1 MSQYFINGA
10 KYSFSTTLAT
20 AVAISA
26 ITNAAPPV
34 ATAAVAPAEGDILLL
49 NSNWTEL
56 NDMAVYADAVAG
68 NSFTLAG
75 LDTID
80 ETLFPEDE
88 EVPASYR
95 VVGGFT
101 SLSQIRE
108 ITQSGGDTNQF
119 TWGYIDDS
127 SPRQRSKPTDQNP
140 LVLTFT
146 MDDDPNL
153 PWHDALTLVS
163 KKRQLVTM
171 RERLPTG
178 DVLLYTGYVSFQPS
192 PSRTRNENATVTATM
207 SINSEILRYP
217 ASFFAG
223 S

>member
-10 KYSFSTTLAT
+10 KYSFSTTLAA

-26 ITNAAPPV
+26 ITNAAN
-34 ATAAVAPAEGDILLL
+34 AVASAASIPDDGDIVLLK
-49 NSNWTEL
+49 SNWTEL
-56 NDMAVYADAVAG
+56 NDLAAYVDNAAG
-68 NSFTLAG
+68 GSFALMG
-75 LDTID
+75 VDTTD
-80 ETLFPEDE
+80 EGLFPEDE
-88 EVPASYR
+88 ELPASYQL
-95 VVGGFT
+95 VGGFT

-108 ITQSGGDTNQF
+108 IAQSGGDTNNF

-146 MDDDPNL
+146 MDDDPSL
-153 PWHDALTLVS
+153 PWHDALSVVS

-178 DVLLYTGYVSFQPS
+178 DVLLYTGFISFQPS

>member
-10 KYSFSTTLAT
+10 KYSFSTTLAA
-20 AVAISA
+20 AVSISA
-26 ITNAAPPV
+26 ITNADP
-34 ATAAVAPAEGDILLL
+34 AVASASALPTDGDIVLLK
-49 NSNWTEL
+49 SNWTEL
-56 NDMAVYADAVAG
+56 NDLACYADSPAG
-68 NSFTLAG
+68 GTFTLAG
-75 LDTID
+75 VDTTD
-80 ETLFPEDE
+80 VSLFPEDE
-88 EVPASYR
+88 DQPASYQ

-101 SLSQIRE
+101 TLSQIRD
-108 ITQSGGDTNQF
+108 IAQSGGDTNNF
-119 TWGYIDDS
+119 NWGYIDDV

-146 MDDDPNL
+146 MDDDPTL
-153 PWHDALTLVS
+153 PWHAAMTTVS

-178 DVLLYTGYVSFQPS
+178 DVLLYTGFLSFQPS

>member
-10 KYSFSTTLAT
+10 KYSFSTILAT
-20 AVAISA
+20 AVPITS
-26 ITNAAPPV
+26 ITNGAPPI
-34 ATAAVAPAEGDILLL
+34 ATAAVAPDEGSIVLLK
-49 NSNWTEL
+49 SNWTEL
-56 NDMAVYADAVAG
+56 NDVAAYVDVVAG
-68 NSFTLAG
+68 NSFALAN
-75 LDTID
+75 LDTED
-80 ETLFPEDE
+80 ETLYPEDE
-88 EVPASYR
+88 DQPASYQL
-95 VVGGFT
+95 VGGFT

-108 ITQSGGDTNQF
+108 IDQSGGDTNQF

-163 KKRQLVTM
+163 KKRSLVTM

-178 DVLLYTGYVSFQPS
+178 DVLLYTGYMSFQPS
-192 PSRTRNENATVTATM
+192 PSRTRNENATVSATM

>member
-10 KYSFSTTLAT
+10 KYSFSTSLAA
-20 AVAISA
+20 AVDITA
-26 ITNAAPPV
+26 ITNANP
-34 ATAAVAPAEGDILLL
+34 AAASASVLPQDGDIVLLR
-49 NSNWTEL
+49 SNWTDL
-56 NDMAVYADAVAG
+56 NDMAAYVDNALGGAFD
-68 NSFTLAG
+68 LAG
-75 LDTID
+75 VDTSD
-80 ETLFPEDE
+80 LQFFPEDE
-88 EVPASYR
+88 ETPASYQ

-101 SLSQIRE
+101 SLSQIRD
-108 ITQSGGDTNQF
+108 IQQTGGDTNQF
-119 TWGYIDDS
+119 TWGYIDDA

-146 MDDDPNL
+146 MDDDPTL
-153 PWHDALTLVS
+153 PWHQALIDVS

-192 PSRTRNENATVTATM
+192 PTRVRNENATVSATM

>member
-10 KYSFSTTLAT
+10 KYSFSTSLAA
-20 AVAISA
+20 AVDITA
-26 ITNAAPPV
+26 ITNDNPAV
-34 ATAAVAPAEGDILLL
+34 VSSATLPDDGDIVLLR
-49 NSNWTEL
+49 SNWTDL
-56 NDMAVYADAVAG
+56 ND
-68 NSFTLAG
+68 LAG
-75 LDTID
+75 YVDNALGGSFELAGVDTSD
-80 ETLFPEDE
+80 LQFFPEDE
-88 EVPASYR
+88 ELPASYQ
-95 VVGGFT
+95 VVGDFV
-101 SLSQIRE
+101 SLSQIRD
-108 ITQSGGDTNQF
+108 IQQTGGDTNQF
-119 TWGYIDDS
+119 TWGYIDDA

-146 MDDDPNL
+146 MDDDPTL

-178 DVLLYTGYVSFQPS
+178 DVLLYTGYLSFQPS
-192 PSRTRNENATVTATM
+192 PTRVRNENATVSATM

>member
-10 KYSFSTTLAT
+10 KYSFSTSLAAPVSIT
-20 AVAISA
+20 A
-26 ITNAAPPV
+26 ITNGKPAI
-34 ATAAVAPAEGDILLL
+34 ATASSAPLEGDIVLLK
-49 NSNWTEL
+49 SNWTEL
-56 NDMAVYADAVAG
+56 NELAVYVDNVSG
-68 NSFTLAG
+68 NSFELAM
-75 LDTID
+75 LDTSD

-88 EVPASYR
+88 EVPASYQ
-95 VVGGFT
+95 VVGGFV

-108 ITQSGGDTNQF
+108 ISQTGGDTNQF

-146 MDDDPNL
+146 MDDDPSL
-153 PWHDALTLVS
+153 PWHAALLEVS
-163 KKRQLVTM
+163 KKRRLVTM

-178 DVLLYTGYVSFQPS
+178 DVLLYTGNISFQPS
-192 PSRTRNENATVTATM
+192 PSRVRNENATVTATM
-207 SINSEILRYP
+207 SVNSEILRYP